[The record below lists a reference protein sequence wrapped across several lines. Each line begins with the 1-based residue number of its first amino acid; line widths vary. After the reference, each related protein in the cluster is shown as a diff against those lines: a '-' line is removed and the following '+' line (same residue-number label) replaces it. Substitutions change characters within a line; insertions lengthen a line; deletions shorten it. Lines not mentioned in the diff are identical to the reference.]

1 MDTIRKETTAEIEHL
16 HTNWVNSEIAGDIQQ
31 LMTFC
36 AESIE
41 FHPPDAQPIEGRE
54 AVSAY
59 LTQGTTIV
67 CAIEISHRVIRSSDE
82 IAYLTARFKTTFS
95 TKEGTTPREVVGSH
109 LWVLTKEANQWV
121 VALVSWSLW

>member
-1 MDTIRKETTAEIEHL
+1 MDTIGKETTAEIEHI
-16 HTNWVNSEIAGDIQQ
+16 HTSWINLEVAGDDQQ

-41 FHPPDAQPIEGRE
+41 FHPPNAQPIVGRD

-67 CAIEISHRVIRSSDE
+67 QAIEISQRVIRSSDE

-95 TKEGTTPREVVGSH
+95 TQEDAT
-109 LWVLTKEANQWV
+109 
-121 VALVSWSLW
+121 